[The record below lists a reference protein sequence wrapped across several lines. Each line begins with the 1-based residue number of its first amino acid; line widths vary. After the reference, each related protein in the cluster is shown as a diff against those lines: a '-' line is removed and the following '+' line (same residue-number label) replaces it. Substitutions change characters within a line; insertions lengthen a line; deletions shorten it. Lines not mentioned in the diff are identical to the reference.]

1 MCRGA
6 VCSLL
11 LVALTGCAEITDWL
25 ETAAF
30 SLQVTPNAIRDS
42 IPGQRCVF
50 LVTVQNEAGDCGPP
64 VWVTASATAADV
76 TVQPALLWPGLVG
89 EITVVPA
96 PAAETPDDGRDIT
109 VEIRA
114 WRGGFERA
122 ATVVVHVTS
131 EEHDQL
137 APAAAEVRDLFIPW
151 LAANRP
157 DLGISGATQWQGTIV
172 SPHILVVSHYLYFSA
187 DWEMHVWWHIMI
199 PPYDWARIELRRR
212 FVEMVPS
219 LAFEIPSRS
228 ATLPAVHQIE
238 PEGTLWR

>member
-1 MCRGA
+1 
-6 VCSLL
+6 
-11 LVALTGCAEITDWL
+11 
-25 ETAAF
+25 
-30 SLQVTPNAIRDS
+30 VTPDVVRDS

-50 LVTVQNEAGDCGPP
+50 LVTVENEAGECGLP
-64 VWVTASATAADV
+64 VCVTASATGADV
-76 TVQPALLWPGLVG
+76 TLQPALLWPGLVG

-96 PAAETPDDGRDIT
+96 PATETAEGGRDIT

-114 WRGGFERA
+114 WRGGFKRT

-131 EEHDQL
+131 EEQDQL
-137 APAAAEVRDLFIPW
+137 GPAAAEVRDLFIPW

-187 DWEMHVWWHIMI
+187 EWEMHVWWHIMI

-212 FVEMVPS
+212 FVQTVPS

-228 ATLPAVHQIE
+228 VSPPAVRQIE